1 MKWKLPPKIKIYEAL
16 GCIGDKRIEIKNN
29 KANVFSS
36 SKGKYYSVKYN
47 KEKNAIMSND
57 NGSYWA
63 GYLGYP
69 SIAFLMIK
77 RVLKYNP
84 KSAKALKDIHWKYIN
99 IKFKNDFK
107 KTEKYVLELVKEK
120 GYIITELVA
129 EVENIFEQIKKLGI
143 EKLGKKIK
151 PPKGY

>member
-1 MKWKLPPKIKIYEAL
+1 
-16 GCIGDKRIEIKNN
+16 
-29 KANVFSS
+29 
-36 SKGKYYSVKYN
+36 
-47 KEKNAIMSND
+47 MSND
-57 NGSYWA
+57 NASYWT

-77 RVLKYNP
+77 GALNYNP
-84 KSAKALKDIHWKYIN
+84 KSTEALKDIHWKDVN
-99 IKFKNDFK
+99 VKFKNDFK

-143 EKLGKKIK
+143 EKLGKRVK